1 MKQNLIS
8 QGEPSNT
15 DVSLSCNPQTGSLSD
30 TNTLTVHTPSPLQL
44 VALIWP
50 LYVTLEPSTPIFP
63 FTLFPLSLTLSLS
76 HPLSLSPSLF
86 QHPHLPSFSPPPPIS
101 ISCPLSSSIH
111 LSIYPSLLCSLH
123 PLFAPSLPPSHSNR
137 SVQCSGVGGGVVGLP
152 SGFNELLWG
161 SD

>member
-1 MKQNLIS
+1 MKQKLFSRCNNLIS

-50 LYVTLEPSTPIFP
+50 LYVTLEPPTPIFP

-76 HPLSLSPSLF
+76 HPFLCLPPSSNTHTFPHFVLLLPSLSPAPLFLHPSIYLSL
-86 QHPHLPSFSPPPPIS
+86 PPLLPPSPP
-101 ISCPLSSSIH
+101 
-111 LSIYPSLLCSLH
+111 
-123 PLFAPSLPPSHSNR
+123 PSLPPSHPLILID
-137 SVQCSGVGGGVVGLP
+137 QCSVAL
-152 SGFNELLWG
+152 
-161 SD
+161 